1 MSDKENILSMFSKLG
16 HDIESFGSNE
26 VIDWNLCVSY
36 EFDDDGK
43 LIEAYM
49 I

>member
-1 MSDKENILSMFSKLG
+1 MSDKENILNMFSKLG
-16 HDIESFGSNE
+16 HDIESFVSNE

-36 EFDDDGK
+36 GFNNDGK
-43 LIEAYM
+43 LIETYM